1 MNTEQLPPIDKTAI
15 HFNRGQKLASDD
27 LNTIVDKL
35 NEVIGDGD
43 STNSDKA
50 SLYTAWT
57 HIQSLID
64 SVHDLEYPAEGR
76 ENGLEDE
83 EEGQPSLV
91 DQLKTLYL
99 LDNNGNP
106 IVKSVDVD
114 AIRTNTSNVASLQS
128 GKVDKTGVIA
138 AINASEENL
147 TIDSSKL
154 SITVDPNS
162 QSVIDITPQLQT
174 LRLIDSNNNPVV
186 TPADVTAIGTNATN
200 ITALQSG
207 KVDKTGVIAAIN
219 ASSESSTI
227 SADKLPAISINNVI
241 VQIAP
246 NTIAARVNYASSRIY
261 FPHPQAGLL
270 FIVIHTGAIASQFL
284 SYDPTDPY
292 YAEGVAFERDEN
304 YNDAQDTIPCIFPMI
319 NRQYLTAYPYSGA
332 SRSSCRAFSGNYEVD
347 AYGAD
352 QKYFQNAF
360 DMWVCD
366 GRDWWSLSNRSAI
379 NQYV

>member
-1 MNTEQLPPIDKTAI
+1 MDNKISQSNTQFNAGDILTAD
-15 HFNRGQKLASDD
+15 N
-27 LNTIVDKL
+27 LNSIVTKL
-35 NEVIGDGD
+35 NEVIGNQQD
-43 STNSDKA
+43 SESA
-50 SLYTAWT
+50 SLYSVWT
-57 HIQSLID
+57 QIESMLTDIENLQ
-64 SVHDLEYPAEGR
+64 YPAEGR

-83 EEGQPSLV
+83 EEGQPSLI

-99 LDNNGNP
+99 LDNDGNP
-106 IVKSVDVD
+106 IVMSTDVD
-114 AIRTNTSNVASLQS
+114 AIRTNTSNVTSLQS

-154 SITVDPNS
+154 SITVDPNNS
-162 QSVIDITPQLQT
+162 QSVIDITAQLQT
-174 LRLIDSNNNPVV
+174 LGLIDSNSNPVV

-219 ASSESSTI
+219 ASSESATI
-227 SADKLPAISINNVI
+227 SADKLPAISINNVV

-246 NTIAARVNYASSRIY
+246 NTVAANINSVGSRIY

-270 FIVIHTGAIASQFL
+270 FIVIHTGAIASLFL
-284 SYDPTDPY
+284 SYDPTDAY

-304 YNDAQDTIPCIFPMI
+304 YNDAQDTIPCLFPMI
-319 NRQYLTAYPYSGA
+319 NRQYLTAYPYSGT

-347 AYGAD
+347 SHGID

>member
-1 MNTEQLPPIDKTAI
+1 MDTKISQSNTQFIPNTVLTA
-15 HFNRGQKLASDD
+15 AD
-27 LNTIVDKL
+27 LNSVVTKL
-35 NEVIGDGD
+35 NEVIGNQQD
-43 STNSDKA
+43 SESA
-50 SLYTAWT
+50 SLYSVWT
-57 HIQSLID
+57 QIESMLTDIENLQ
-64 SVHDLEYPAEGR
+64 YPAEGR

-83 EEGQPSLV
+83 EEGQPSLI

-99 LDNNGNP
+99 LDNDGNP
-106 IVKSVDVD
+106 IVTSVDVD

-128 GKVDKTGVIA
+128 GKVDKTGLIA

-154 SITVDPNS
+154 SITVDPNNS
-162 QSVIDITPQLQT
+162 QSVIDITAQLQT
-174 LRLIDSNNNPVV
+174 LGLIDSNSNPVV

-200 ITALQSG
+200 ITTLQSG

-219 ASSESSTI
+219 ASSESATI

-270 FIVIHTGAIASQFL
+270 FIVIHTGAIASTFYA
-284 SYDPTDPY
+284 YDPTDSY
-292 YAEGVAFERDEN
+292 YAEGIAFERDEN
-304 YNDAQDTIPCIFPMI
+304 YTDTLDTLPCLFPMV
-319 NRQYLTAYPYSGA
+319 NRQYRLAAPYSA
-332 SRSSCRAFSGNYEVD
+332 TSRGSSRTFSGNYEVD
-347 AYGAD
+347 SYGAD
-352 QKYFQNAF
+352 QMYFQNAF